1 MGMFKKLLLFV
12 SVIGF
17 IHCDALLKSDFQD
30 GENIEATQADPSQLL
45 NNIQLESKSLFGAA
59 SFSGG
64 EYTRMNYMY
73 GDTYTYAVSP
83 RNYNYMYERAYSGI
97 FADANTLIEIAEDR
111 NFYVHAGIAKILK
124 AYTMI
129 TIVDFFGDMPYS
141 DEFDGSELH
150 PPLVDDELIYTK
162 AIDLLNDGLSDIQNP
177 LNRATPEFDFYF
189 DVGST
194 EYVDSWIRTANT
206 IMLKAY
212 LNMGETM
219 EVNELVSS
227 GKLIT
232 DSSHDFQFNYSS
244 NASDP
249 DSRHPNY
256 INDYSFAG
264 VADFLSISYL
274 NMLLTDKEFIDPRM
288 NYYFYRQY
296 VTDGIDDHC
305 RSWTSILPHFDGD
318 DPNLCLPYG
327 YTGQNHLDEGFGY
340 NCNGSGTTYGV
351 YPVGGDFDNAEGGLI
366 KDGDGL
372 GGVGIEPMLQ
382 SAFTYFMI
390 AEAELT
396 LNNDPVKARL
406 ALETALQ
413 HSFSKVADFGADLA
427 TGSEYEITD
436 STISTYTSVVLDR
449 FDNAPDH
456 TEKLRVIARE
466 YYFALWGNGYEAY
479 NLMRRTGFPDRDD
492 NLQPSVSPNPGNW
505 PRSVPYPAVMIEL
518 NENIEQKAMTYDLL
532 TGPFWDPDK
541 GSTKFNF

>member
-1 MGMFKKLLLFV
+1 MFKKLLLFV
-12 SVIGF
+12 SVFGF

-141 DEFDGSELH
+141 DEFDGTELN

-162 AIDLLNDGLSDIQNP
+162 AIDLLNDGVSDMQNP
-177 LNRATPEFDFYF
+177 LNRATPNFDFYF
-189 DVGST
+189 DVGSS
-194 EYVDSWIRTANT
+194 EYVNSWIRTANT

-212 LNMGETM
+212 LNMGKTL
-219 EVNELVSS
+219 EVNELISG

-256 INDYSFAG
+256 INNYAFGGYVDY
-264 VADFLSISYL
+264 LSISYL

-296 VTDGIDDHC
+296 INDGNDSHC
-305 RSWTSILPHFDGD
+305 KPWYPPHFDAD
-318 DPNLCLPYG
+318 DPRTCLPFG
-327 YTGQNHLDEGFGY
+327 YTGQNHLDEGIGL
-340 NCNGSGTTYGV
+340 NCNSSGTTYGV
-351 YPVGGDFDNAEGGLI
+351 YPAGGKFDESIVGFDYVE
-366 KDGDGL
+366 DGDGL
-372 GGVGIEPMLQ
+372 GGAGIEPILL

-406 ALETALQ
+406 ALETSLE
-413 HSFSKVADFGADLA
+413 HSFTNVADFGADLA
-427 TGSEYEITD
+427 TGTGFEITD
-436 STISTYTSVVLDR
+436 STITAYTNVVLDR

-492 NLQPSVSPNPGNW
+492 NLQPARSPNPGNW
-505 PRSVPYPAVMIEL
+505 PRSVYYPANMIER
-518 NENIEQKAMTYDLL
+518 NENIEQKSNADFLI
-532 TGPFWDPDK
+532 GPFWDPDK